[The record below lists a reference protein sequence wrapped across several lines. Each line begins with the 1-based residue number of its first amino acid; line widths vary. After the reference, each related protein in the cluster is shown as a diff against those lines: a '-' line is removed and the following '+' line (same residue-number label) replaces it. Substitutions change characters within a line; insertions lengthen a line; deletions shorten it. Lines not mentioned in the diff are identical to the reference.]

1 MFVSFLIFYKPRRKK
16 LPLRRACFKTWRQNL
31 NNNFTPGAGAERKRA
46 GSATLTAWADLHSSS
61 SSFTAQHV
69 QVLGSVGPHC
79 PENNLNSHIK
89 TQALSQMER
98 MRGYFLS
105 STEATHLPL
114 LLWQAQFFLC
124 GDSDNFWDSVV
135 DQTCSP
141 ATMVGHG
148 FWANAGHLCP
158 LAWLCLDL
166 EANCIYFCSLK
177 LLCSTFFCRVLYLK
191 MKV

>member
-1 MFVSFLIFYKPRRKK
+1 MLHPKQKKNLNILLTYQSSNNPLKIMFVSFLIFYKPRRKK

-31 NNNFTPGAGAERKRA
+31 NHNFTLGAGAERKRA

-98 MRGYFLS
+98 MQGYFLQHRSHTFTFASVTS
-105 STEATHLPL
+105 SV
-114 LLWQAQFFLC
+114 FFMRR
-124 GDSDNFWDSVV
+124 F
-135 DQTCSP
+135 
-141 ATMVGHG
+141 
-148 FWANAGHLCP
+148 
-158 LAWLCLDL
+158 
-166 EANCIYFCSLK
+166 
-177 LLCSTFFCRVLYLK
+177 R
-191 MKV
+191 